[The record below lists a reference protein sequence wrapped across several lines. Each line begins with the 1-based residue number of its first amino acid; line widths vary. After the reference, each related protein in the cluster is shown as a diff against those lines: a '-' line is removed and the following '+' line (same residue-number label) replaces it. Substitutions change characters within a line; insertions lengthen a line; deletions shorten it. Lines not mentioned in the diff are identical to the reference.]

1 MITFDSDFELEH
13 ASATCE
19 EPPLQVTALRQGY
32 ATSPPDYSSYPPQS
46 PYGGYPPQQPYG
58 GYPPQSPYGGY
69 PPQSP
74 YGGYPSSPY
83 PPQAPAAGAATPS
96 AAEAAKI
103 AALEAQVEALLNK
116 AKAVSSAKKKESKN
130 KPPKDALDVGVKAGA
145 ATASALGTVGSVLVS
160 GATLAA
166 QGSYAAASATGDAL
180 VPLIQDKQPESLPA
194 PKKTTRDG
202 AEDDNGNGGSSR
214 NKSEPSLADLLQ
226 GRLVQRDLAFFS
238 EDDQFEIL
246 MAMGQATERAEA
258 FAEVP
263 MASKQRLFQR
273 FSASDQGRCLAACSA
288 QERATLFS
296 DLSAPQRKAMLD
308 EMSAKDRAAVLLNK
322 EKTWF
327 SELSKTMESS
337 MQQLFPSLTKKE
349 KDDIL
354 GEMSSEEKARLVL
367 GAANQADM
375 GSILAQMTPVARAHA
390 LTAMTTDQRRDCE
403 EALGEHLRIEKEE
416 RMAALERSVAAESN
430 KNKGGQ
436 RRRGS
441 FSGTK
446 SSSSPSKSSS
456 SSSSARRATTM
467 SARNL
472 TYDDGNDEVDAD
484 DDDEVESKVSAK
496 LPKGKADSKAKA
508 SAAVEVNNK
517 SINNKEEEEDA
528 SSRRSSFLPTSMPEL
543 PKTWDEASSSM
554 YGAAQATMEATSDAA
569 SQLPPI
575 PKSFQEA
582 SSSAYGAASSAATAT
597 AKVSSEAASHAAK
610 AASQAVEE
618 GASAA
623 KDAAPAVPPLP
634 NTVTEAAA
642 AAATAASGAAS
653 SAAAVAETGVGAVG
667 GAATAAVAAM
677 PGGANDKAK
686 EAQEAKAAKQEAD
699 RAALAAKRDA
709 KNKASGSGALEKRG
723 AFGGAFEKLAPS
735 ERAQAL
741 AATLTGLSAER
752 RAEFLAAM
760 SEADRRAVEKLED
773 ARLGLEEDDNDSDF
787 LGGSNVEQGKGPA
800 DFSAFLKHTAAK
812 DEHKAPTSTTAMDE
826 GGVGATAAASTDGV
840 APSSSP
846 TPRAAA
852 AVAEKSPSSGAEG
865 VWGQLQSFA
874 KEGLEKANEGMNKL
888 RNEQDN
894 NNNKKSTG
902 NSAQGAALSS
912 TPSAGGGNQP
922 QEQRLPKEGG
932 ARQATEELS
941 SEAYLTAHGRRPD
954 VTAEERSKVQQ
965 LSRLRFP
972 GLPPGDALC
981 QIGVLLKAE
990 GQMRDALTAF
1000 ELAADAAE
1008 LVGLSETIDA
1018 ANDDFQADD
1027 VRPQA
1032 PSTDPQDAADAAA
1045 ALGDIL
1051 YNLGITLY
1059 DAGFPAAAVA
1069 VLQRCV
1075 KLLPQDADAHAGLGA
1090 SLAVLRR
1097 HSEAAAAF
1105 RTSLELDGQVV
1116 DTHCRLAE
1124 ALHNTGDFD
1133 GAIDVVRSGLELDG
1147 ASADLH
1153 CRLGASL
1160 GGLGLLGPASESLQV
1175 ATQLDE
1181 EHPDAHYHLGRVLRR
1196 QQRAEEANE
1205 HFRLVVDSDPTHT
1218 LARVALAEG
1227 HYSLNDLEGAHY
1239 AYKQALMFD
1248 GRSAP
1253 ALHGLGATL
1262 LAMGKAPAAERVFE
1276 LLTQLYPQDT
1286 QAFLGRGACAEQQSG
1301 GSVRAVQAYEAVLQ
1315 RDANHFGAHLAL
1327 AHVCATRGEHQVA
1340 VAEYRWCL
1348 ERKPSDRDALVRFG
1362 EALVALDRGDEARLV
1377 LEQVRGWLFP
1387 LLSCFQSYFFGNRG
1401 CIYRDC
1407 SLCLHVLS

>member
-19 EPPLQVTALRQGY
+19 EPPLQVTALRLGY
-32 ATSPPDYSSYPPQS
+32 ATSPPDYSSYPPPQ
-46 PYGGYPPQQPYG
+46 QQPY

-74 YGGYPSSPY
+74 YGGYPPQQPYGMPPPQPYGYPPQSPYGAYPSSPY
-83 PPQAPAAGAATPS
+83 HAAPPAAAAATPS

-103 AALEAQVEALLNK
+103 AALEAQVEALLNQ
-116 AKAVSSAKKKESKN
+116 AKAVSSAKKESGKN
-130 KPPKDALDVGVKAGA
+130 KQPKDALDVGVKAGA
-145 ATASALGTVGSVLVS
+145 ATASALNTVGSVLVT
-160 GATLAA
+160 GAALAA
-166 QGSYAAASATGDAL
+166 RGSYAAASATGDAL
-180 VPLIQDKQPESLPA
+180 GPLMQDEKVESLPA
-194 PKKTTRDG
+194 PKTTSSDG
-202 AEDDNGNGGSSR
+202 AAEGDEDGGADGRVDGSSTA
-214 NKSEPSLADLLQ
+214 EPSLADLLQ

-263 MASKQRLFQR
+263 MASKQKLFQR
-273 FSASDQGRCLAACSA
+273 FTASDQGRCLAACSA
-288 QERATLFS
+288 QERAVLFS

-327 SELSKTMESS
+327 SEISKSVESS
-337 MQQLFPSLTKKE
+337 MEQLFPSLTKKE

-375 GSILAQMTPVARAHA
+375 GAILAQMTPVARAHA

-416 RMAALERSVAAESN
+416 RIAALERSVAAEANN
-430 KNKGGQ
+430 KNNNKGAQ
-436 RRRGS
+436 PRRGS
-441 FSGTK
+441 FSGNKTSNTPAK
-446 SSSSPSKSSS
+446 ASSSST
-456 SSSSARRATTM
+456 RRATTM
-467 SARNL
+467 SAKGL
-472 TYDDGNDEVDAD
+472 TYDDGN
-484 DDDEVESKVSAK
+484 DDEVESKVSAK
-496 LPKGKADSKAKA
+496 SPKAKA
-508 SAAVEVNNK
+508 SAAMVDDKKSNNGADK
-517 SINNKEEEEDA
+517 DDS

-543 PKTWDEASSSM
+543 PKSWDEASTSM
-554 YGAAQATMEATSDAA
+554 YGAAQATFEATSDAA

-582 SSSAYGAASSAATAT
+582 STSAYGAASSVASAT

-610 AASQAVEE
+610 AATQAVEE
-618 GASAA
+618 GATAA
-623 KDAAPAVPPLP
+623 KEAAPAVPPLP
-634 NTVTEAAA
+634 NTVAEAAA

-667 GAATAAVAAM
+667 GAASAAAAAV

-686 EAQEAKAAKQEAD
+686 KAQEAKAAKQEAD

-709 KNKASGSGALEKRG
+709 KNKASGSGAVEKRG

-787 LGGSNVEQGKGPA
+787 LGGSNLDQGKAPA
-800 DFSAFLKHTAAK
+800 DFADFLKHTAAK
-812 DEHKAPTSTTAMDE
+812 DEHKATASTANTDE
-826 GGVGATAAASTDGV
+826 GAPSAAVSTEGV
-840 APSSSP
+840 APSP
-846 TPRAAA
+846 TPAA
-852 AVAEKSPSSGAEG
+852 AVDEKPPSSSAEG
-865 VWGQLQSFA
+865 VWEQLQSFA

-888 RNEQDN
+888 RNDQDN
-894 NNNKKSTG
+894 TG
-902 NSAQGAALSS
+902 NKNNTDAPLPSS
-912 TPSAGGGNQP
+912 TRSAAGGSESGTHQ
-922 QEQRLPKEGG
+922 QEGQRLLKEGG
-932 ARQATEELS
+932 PRQAMEELS

-954 VTAEERSKVQQ
+954 VTADERSKVQQ

-1018 ANDDFQADD
+1018 ANDEFEAND
-1027 VRPQA
+1027 VRPSPQA
-1032 PSTDPQDAADAAA
+1032 ANMDPQEAADAAA

-1097 HSEAAAAF
+1097 HAEAAAAF

-1175 ATQLDE
+1175 AIQLDE
-1181 EHPDAHYHLGRVLRR
+1181 EHPEAHYHLGRVLRR

-1315 RDANHFGAHLAL
+1315 RDSNHFGAHLAL

-1377 LEQVRGWLFP
+1377 LEQVRMKGF
-1387 LLSCFQSYFFGNRG
+1387 CCY
-1401 CIYRDC
+1401 
-1407 SLCLHVLS
+1407 